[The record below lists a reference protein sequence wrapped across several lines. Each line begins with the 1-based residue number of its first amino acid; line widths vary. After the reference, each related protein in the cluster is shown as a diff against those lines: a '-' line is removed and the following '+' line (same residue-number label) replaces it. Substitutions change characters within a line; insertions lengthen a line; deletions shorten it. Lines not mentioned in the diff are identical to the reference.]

1 MRVLRRAV
9 VALVAVSGLSLSI
22 VSLAQ
27 AACPTANP
35 AANIEGFTEARA
47 TLIASDKE
55 VEANFTKARAAE
67 GCAAPLVL
75 PAGYDGMTAQQ
86 QMLWLFNNEREVRGL
101 APFKLDGTLM
111 SQIALNHSKE
121 MATYGYTNHPSPI
134 NQPQSVFARYE
145 INPVFKTGAGLG
157 EDIAWGNSTGE
168 SVYAYIY
175 EDASQEWGHR
185 DAILGNY
192 NWVGIGALLNVAG
205 SVDSNYFT
213 DDFLNS
219 ATYTPPAAADTGAPT
234 IGPVSYSNGT
244 ATVTGVADSPSN
256 VNDKG
261 ATPYTGAITG
271 VVFYT
276 NSIVE
281 ANGAFNTIV
290 GTETPAGSGTWTA
303 KITVN
308 TGEVLHAVAVDGS
321 GNFTDSAPPSP
332 PMKLETG
339 ENAVALPAAEEP
351 AEAGEGTPATA
362 ATAADYRGP
371 AHRGSGHHR
380 SGRSGSGHSGSG
392 RHPHPRR
399 HPNPEQ
405 IPAVT
410 PTAAALV
417 ASVDQQLGRH
427 DVKDV
432 SIYVNGRWKTYRPGR
447 SRNFPLYTSEGVVL
461 KLRHKGT
468 WLPPAGGERATA
480 PMVRLHPGWNFV
492 AAPYPTNHMTC
503 HAVRLELGHTGDKLE
518 QITVG
523 PSPTHGMIMAPNSKG
538 EWGEDLSMVIDDES
552 GFWVKDAGSATW
564 TPNPVQYGERSAG
577 IR

>member
-1 MRVLRRAV
+1 MRVLRRAII
-9 VALVAVSGLSLSI
+9 ALVALSGLSLSI

-27 AACPTANP
+27 AACPTTNP
-35 AANIEGFTEARA
+35 AANIEGFTEGRP

-55 VEANFTKARAAE
+55 LETNFTKARAAE
-67 GCAAPLVL
+67 GCATPLVL

-101 APFKLDGTLM
+101 APFKLDSTLM
-111 SQIALNHSKE
+111 SQIALNHSQE

-145 INPVFKTGAGLG
+145 VNPVFKTGAGLG

-175 EDASQEWGHR
+175 QDASQGWGHR
-185 DAILGNY
+185 DAILGNF

-205 SVDSNYFT
+205 SVDVNYFT

-219 ATYTPPAAADTGAPT
+219 PTYTPPAAADTAAPT

-261 ATPYTGAITG
+261 ATPYTGGITG

-281 ANGAFNTIV
+281 TNGAFNTV
-290 GTETPAGSGTWTA
+290 PGAETPAGSGTWTA
-303 KITVN
+303 QITVN

-339 ENAVALPAAEEP
+339 ANAVALPAAEEP
-351 AEAGEGTPATA
+351 AETEEATPAPA
-362 ATAADYRGP
+362 AKAAAHHSP
-371 AHRGSGHHR
+371 AHHGSGHH
-380 SGRSGSGHSGSG
+380 GSKQHHHAK
-392 RHPHPRR
+392 RHR
-399 HPNPEQ
+399 NPEKV
-405 IPAVT
+405 PAVT

-417 ASVDQQLGRH
+417 SSVNHQLGRN

-432 SIYVNGRWKTYRPGR
+432 SIYVKGRWKTYRPGH

-461 KLRHKGT
+461 KLRHRGT
-468 WLPPAGGERATA
+468 WQPPAGGERATA
-480 PMVRLHPGWNFV
+480 PTVRLHPGWNFV

-503 HAVRLELGHTGDKLE
+503 HAVRLELGRSGDKLQ

-523 PSPTHGMIMAPNSKG
+523 TSPTHGMIMAPNSKG

-552 GFWVKDAGSATW
+552 GFWIKDTGSATW
-564 TPNPVQYGERSAG
+564 TPNPVQYGEGSVGTR
-577 IR
+577 